1 MKFKL
6 ISLAL
11 ICLLIFPNIS
21 YAADLNNENITENG
35 ATEAVIT
42 DENGNKISIPIEV
55 YEPVKEIGNS
65 PMMLDGLTDSDVE
78 KYHQDFSVTIDK
90 EAVENAVA
98 RAGGEYSDTTYD
110 GSYTIKLWGR
120 LYFDKKISLDIN
132 GEPQDTYRII
142 QMEGHFKNIQPDR
155 MSVLSRKVIVACT
168 NNFNDASGQHVTW
181 YPSIPTFNNMTNFK
195 YYAFANQ
202 PFAAIGGTMTC
213 AVRTVSGQ
221 AYDVTLPMA
230 LGGTNILPGI

>member
-132 GEPQDTYRII
+132 GEPQDTYRIT
-142 QMEGHFKNIQPDR
+142 QMEGHFKNIQFAPPRALRPHACFMVLLIIID
-155 MSVLSRKVIVACT
+155 LSRSFCHPVNGHKTAAEIPKYVCT
-168 NNFNDASGQHVTW
+168 SQFS
-181 YPSIPTFNNMTNFK
+181 
-195 YYAFANQ
+195 
-202 PFAAIGGTMTC
+202 
-213 AVRTVSGQ
+213 
-221 AYDVTLPMA
+221 
-230 LGGTNILPGI
+230 

>member
-90 EAVENAVA
+90 E
-98 RAGGEYSDTTYD
+98 
-110 GSYTIKLWGR
+110 K
-120 LYFDKKISLDIN
+120 
-132 GEPQDTYRII
+132 Q
-142 QMEGHFKNIQPDR
+142 
-155 MSVLSRKVIVACT
+155 
-168 NNFNDASGQHVTW
+168 
-181 YPSIPTFNNMTNFK
+181 
-195 YYAFANQ
+195 
-202 PFAAIGGTMTC
+202 
-213 AVRTVSGQ
+213 
-221 AYDVTLPMA
+221 
-230 LGGTNILPGI
+230 

>member
-132 GEPQDTYRII
+132 GEPQDTYRI
-142 QMEGHFKNIQPDR
+142 
-155 MSVLSRKVIVACT
+155 T
-168 NNFNDASGQHVTW
+168 
-181 YPSIPTFNNMTNFK
+181 
-195 YYAFANQ
+195 
-202 PFAAIGGTMTC
+202 
-213 AVRTVSGQ
+213 
-221 AYDVTLPMA
+221 
-230 LGGTNILPGI
+230 